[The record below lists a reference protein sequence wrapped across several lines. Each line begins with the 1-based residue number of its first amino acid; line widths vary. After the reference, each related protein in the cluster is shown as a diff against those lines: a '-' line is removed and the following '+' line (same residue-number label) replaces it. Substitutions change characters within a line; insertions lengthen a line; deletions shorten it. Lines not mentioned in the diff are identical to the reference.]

1 MTDIPRLTV
10 IKPTFIYRAKF
21 IRAIDGDTV
30 VMEIDQGL
38 YQFAIRRVRLMG
50 VNCPEM
56 KGRTKAAGIAA
67 KQATEAWFRMRGNIV
82 IQTEPDPEQQQDDF
96 GRWLANIW
104 GDYLGNHQDSLSDHL
119 LANGHATPY
128 AKRNRAKKTVK

>member
-1 MTDIPRLTV
+1 MVERIT
-10 IKPTFIYRAKF
+10 PTFIYRAKF

-38 YQFAIRRVRLMG
+38 YQFAIRRVRLLG

-67 KQATEAWFRMRGNIV
+67 KQETEAWFRMRGNIV
-82 IQTEPDPEQQQDDF
+82 IQTHPDPEQHEDDF
-96 GRWLANIW
+96 GRWLADVW
-104 GDYLGNHQDSLSDHL
+104 GDYLGNNQDSLGDHL
-119 LANGHATPY
+119 LAHGHGTPY
-128 AKRNRAKKTVK
+128 AKKKRAKKKTVK